1 VTGAHKVHISVLVPV
16 VERADSLVELH
27 HSVLPEVQKLGSF
40 EFLYLISAGFEDA
53 FAQALELYEKDPSHV
68 RVLRFARRLGA
79 ADALATGFDRARGDI
94 AITLPSYFDADP
106 AGLGAL
112 CAVVESGADMA
123 FAVRTGRSDGLV
135 KPLQTRL
142 FSRFSSWATGTH
154 FNDVASATR
163 ALRREMVRDL
173 PLYGDFHHFLPV
185 LAHGAGF
192 RVVEVP
198 VARDPRSHAP
208 RVYRLRVYLYRGL
221 DILSM
226 FFLSH
231 AAPTAT
237 VRRGGNG
244 LWSAR
249 GGDLARHSRA
259 EIAGHPTR
267 RPADLDS
274 RHPVAR
280 ARCAGL
286 HDRLLGRVAALLPGP
301 GRARLPHR
309 RDLRGGDP
317 SATRAYV
324 RRRVSRRSAHHRST
338 QPGSHPTAGDPGVLS
353 RAEANR

>member
-231 AAPTAT
+231 F
-237 VRRGGNG
+237 
-244 LWSAR
+244 
-249 GGDLARHSRA
+249 
-259 EIAGHPTR
+259 TR
-267 RPADLDS
+267 RPLRLFGA
-274 RHPVAR
+274 
-280 ARCAGL
+280 AGTVFGAL
-286 HDRLLGRVAALLPGP
+286 GAVILLVTAVQRLLGTPLADRPILILGTLLLGLGVQAFTIGFLGELLLFFQARDVRDYRIAEIYEAEIPPLPEPTSDAA
-301 GRARLPHR
+301 
-309 RDLRGGDP
+309 
-317 SATRAYV
+317 
-324 RRRVSRRSAHHRST
+324 
-338 QPGSHPTAGDPGVLS
+338 
-353 RAEANR
+353 